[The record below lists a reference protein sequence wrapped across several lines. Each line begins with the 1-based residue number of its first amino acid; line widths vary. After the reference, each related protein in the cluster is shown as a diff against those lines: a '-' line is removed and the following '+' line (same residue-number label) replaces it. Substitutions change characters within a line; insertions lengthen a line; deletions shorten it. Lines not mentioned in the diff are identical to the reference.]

1 VLPFLNNPAATA
13 FVHFIGVIPAW
24 VWIALAA
31 SLALAAVG
39 GIAAFRSSRHA
50 RQRAG
55 EVAAVTAAA
64 LTDPLTG
71 ILNRRG
77 FLEEA
82 ERELVRARRYDHP
95 LALAFVDVRGL
106 KAVNDSEGH
115 LAGDRLLKQ
124 VSLLL
129 NESARTSDVIGRIGG
144 DELAVLLVEQS
155 AEGAASMTH
164 RVRSQIPA
172 HRASLGLASAW
183 DVTIGTAAFP
193 EDGGTIEQLLE
204 AADRRLYEQRGIE
217 LA

>member
-1 VLPFLNNPAATA
+1 VLPFLNNPATTA

-50 RQRAG
+50 RRRAG

-77 FLEEA
+77 FLDAA

-155 AEGAASMTH
+155 AEGAAAMTH
-164 RVRSQIPA
+164 RVRSQIPV

-183 DVTIGTAAFP
+183 DVTIGAASFP

>member
-1 VLPFLNNPAATA
+1 LNDPASTIEHF
-13 FVHFIGVIPAW
+13 FVGVVPWWAYLAI
-24 VWIALAA
+24 AA

-39 GIAAFRSSRHA
+39 GAAAFRSSRRA
-50 RQRAG
+50 RQHAG
-55 EVAAVTAAA
+55 EGAAVTAAA
-64 LTDPLTG
+64 LSDPLTG
-71 ILNRRG
+71 VLNRRG
-77 FLEEA
+77 FEDAA
-82 ERELVRARRYDHP
+82 ERELIRARRYDHP

-106 KAVNDSEGH
+106 KAVNDTEGH

-129 NESARTSDVIGRIGG
+129 NESARTSDVVGRIGG

-155 AEGAASMTH
+155 AEGAAAMTH

-172 HRASLGLASAW
+172 HRAALGLSSAW

-193 EDGGTIEQLLE
+193 EDGDTVEELLE
-204 AADRRLYEQRGIE
+204 AADRRLYGQRGIE

>member
-1 VLPFLNNPAATA
+1 
-13 FVHFIGVIPAW
+13 VIPWW
-24 VWIALAA
+24 VWLAIAA
-31 SLALAAVG
+31 SLALAAIG
-39 GIAAFRSSRHA
+39 GAAAFRSSRRA

-71 ILNRRG
+71 VLNRRG
-77 FLEEA
+77 FADAA

-106 KAVNDSEGH
+106 KAVNDTEGH

-124 VSLLL
+124 VSLML
-129 NESARTSDVIGRIGG
+129 NESARTSDVVGRIGG

-155 AEGAASMTH
+155 AEGAAAMTH

-172 HRASLGLASAW
+172 NRAALGLTSAW
-183 DVTIGTAAFP
+183 DVTIGTATFP
-193 EDGGTIEQLLE
+193 QDGDTVEQLLE